1 MIKLSDVMNGEQK
14 TEEKNNTGFSS
25 VLCRALS
32 LSRLHDRRRIILFSS
47 L

>member
-14 TEEKNNTGFSS
+14 TEEKNNTGISS
-25 VLCRALS
+25 VLSALS
-32 LSRLHDRRRIILFSS
+32 LSRLHDGRRIILFSS